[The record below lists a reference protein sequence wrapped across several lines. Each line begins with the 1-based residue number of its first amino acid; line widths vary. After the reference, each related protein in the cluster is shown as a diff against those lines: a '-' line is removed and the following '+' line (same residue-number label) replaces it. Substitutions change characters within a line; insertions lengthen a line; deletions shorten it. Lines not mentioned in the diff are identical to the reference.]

1 MPLNENEQRIL
12 AEIERQFHSQDP
24 KSAQMIAST
33 TLQRYLARNCK
44 WAALGF
50 VVGLVVLLVAFASS
64 WVLAV
69 FGFLIMLVASVV
81 LIRNLTRISR
91 LGVEQ
96 VAATF
101 RSRNPSQSLSDL
113 ARKLRER
120 FGGDANS

>member
-64 WVLAV
+64 WILAI
-69 FGFLIMLVASVV
+69 FGFLIMLVSSVV

-96 VAATF
+96 VAQTF
-101 RSRNPSQSLSDL
+101 RSRNPSQSFSEL

>member
-24 KSAQMIAST
+24 KSAHMIAST

-44 WAALGF
+44 WAVLGF

-64 WVLAV
+64 WILAI
-69 FGFLIMLVASVV
+69 FGFLIMLVSSVV
-81 LIRNLTRISR
+81 LIRNLTKISR

-96 VAATF
+96 VAQTF
-101 RSRNPSQSLSDL
+101 RSRNPSQSFSEL
-113 ARKLRER
+113 ARKFRER